1 MEQVG
6 IRQLKAHL
14 SAYVNTARNGDHI
27 VITDR
32 GVAVAEIV
40 PVAGASLL
48 QQLIDEGLAMPPAH
62 AVRGRPRPLATGAPL
77 SDLVAEQ
84 RR

>member
-6 IRQLKAHL
+6 IRQLKANL
-14 SAYVNTARNGDHI
+14 SAYVNTARNGDRV

-40 PVAGASLL
+40 PIEGNDLL
-48 QQLIDEGLAMPPAH
+48 QDLIDEGLATRPAH
-62 AVRGRPRPLATGAPL
+62 AGRSRPRPRATGVGL